1 MSLEIYQIILLIVIG
16 GLVGISVSFIG
27 QTGQGVVFPL
37 IYLIT
42 GDVFLAIAI
51 NVLNDLITAS
61 STSIM
66 FIKNKQF
73 KVRKDILLLV
83 VIAVI
88 IAFFGVFVL
97 MTTPLGSIFG
107 WFLPLFI
114 TCLGLLFVK
123 IGFPTKESVKKTVQ
137 KIAFRALKKRGDES
151 KLAELEK
158 KINEQL
164 EVESDEIEG
173 IIPTN
178 SRIFYLLALG
188 FGIFM
193 GINSGMFGANSGLVI
208 VLALI
213 ILYGYPLKKGVGTAL
228 ILSIL
233 VSASTFIIYQ
243 VLGFTIKSQFYY
255 NLEISLFLAIGSI
268 ITGIITSFFI
278 QKISA
283 KVMGRLMG
291 LVMVLLGIVS
301 FVFFFITG

>member
-1 MSLEIYQIILLIVIG
+1 MSLELYQIILLLVIG
-16 GLVGISVSFIG
+16 ALVGISVSFIG

-37 IYLIT
+37 IFLIT
-42 GDVFLAIAI
+42 GDVFLSIAI

-61 STSIM
+61 TTSIM

-83 VIAVI
+83 VIAITV
-88 IAFFGVFVL
+88 AFFGVLVL

-114 TCLGLLFVK
+114 TCLGALFVK

-137 KIAFRALKKRGDES
+137 NIAYRALKKKGDEI
-151 KLAELEK
+151 KLTELEK
-158 KINEQL
+158 KIAEQL
-164 EVESDEIEG
+164 DVESDEIEG

-178 SRIFYLLALG
+178 SRIFYILALG

-228 ILSIL
+228 LLSIL

-243 VLGFTIKSQFYY
+243 VLGIIIKGQFYY
-255 NLEISLFLAIGSI
+255 DLELTFYLAIGSI
-268 ITGIITSFFI
+268 ITGITSSIFI
-278 QKISA
+278 QKLSA
-283 KVMGRLMG
+283 KIMGRSMG
-291 LVMVLLGIVS
+291 LVMLTLGLISFIFYLL
-301 FVFFFITG
+301 T

>member
-1 MSLEIYQIILLIVIG
+1 MSLELYQIILLLVIG
-16 GLVGISVSFIG
+16 ALVGISVSFIG

-37 IYLIT
+37 IFLIT

-61 STSIM
+61 TTSIM
-66 FIKNKQF
+66 FIRNKQF
-73 KVRKDILLLV
+73 KVRKDVLLLV
-83 VIAVI
+83 VIAI
-88 IAFFGVFVL
+88 IVAFIGVFVL
-97 MTTPLGSIFG
+97 MTTALGSIFG

-114 TCLGLLFVK
+114 TCLGALFVK

-137 KIAFRALKKRGDES
+137 NIAYRALKKKGDEI

-158 KINEQL
+158 KITDQL

-178 SRIFYLLALG
+178 SRIFYILALG

-228 ILSIL
+228 LLSIL
-233 VSASTFIIYQ
+233 VSVSTFIIYQ
-243 VLGFTIKSQFYY
+243 VLGITIKGQFYF
-255 NLEISLFLAIGSI
+255 NLELTIYLAIGSI
-268 ITGIITSFFI
+268 ITGITSSIFI
-278 QKISA
+278 QKLSA
-283 KVMGRLMG
+283 KIMGRSMG
-291 LVMVLLGIVS
+291 LVMLTLGLISFIFYLL
-301 FVFFFITG
+301 T

>member
-1 MSLEIYQIILLIVIG
+1 MSLELYQIILLLVIG
-16 GLVGISVSFIG
+16 ALVGISVSFIG

-42 GDVFLAIAI
+42 GNVFLAIAI

-61 STSIM
+61 TTSIM

-73 KVRKDILLLV
+73 KVRKDTLLLV
-83 VIAVI
+83 VIAII
-88 IAFFGVFVL
+88 IAFIGVFIL

-114 TCLGLLFVK
+114 TCLGALFVK

-137 KIAFRALKKRGDES
+137 NIAYRALKKKGDNA

-158 KINEQL
+158 KITEQL

-178 SRIFYLLALG
+178 SRIFYILALG

-228 ILSIL
+228 LLSIII
-233 VSASTFIIYQ
+233 SASTFIIYQ
-243 VLGFTIKSQFYY
+243 VLGITIKGQFYY
-255 NLEISLFLAIGSI
+255 DLELTLYLAIGSV
-268 ITGIITSFFI
+268 ITGITSSIFI
-278 QKISA
+278 QKLSA
-283 KVMGRLMG
+283 KIMGRSMG
-291 LVMVLLGIVS
+291 LVMLTLGLISFIFYLL
-301 FVFFFITG
+301 T

>member
-1 MSLEIYQIILLIVIG
+1 MSLELYQIILLIVIG
-16 GLVGISVSFIG
+16 ALVGISVSFIG

-37 IYLIT
+37 VFLIT
-42 GDVFLAIAI
+42 RDVFLAIAV

-61 STSIM
+61 CTSIM

-88 IAFFGVFVL
+88 VAFFGVFIL

-107 WFLPLFI
+107 WFLPIFI
-114 TCLGLLFVK
+114 TVLGLIFVK
-123 IGFPTKESVKKTVQ
+123 IGFPTKESVKKSVQ
-137 KIAFRALKKRGDES
+137 KIAFRALKKRRDEL

-158 KINEQL
+158 KINVQL
-164 EVESDEIEG
+164 EIETDEIEG
-173 IIPTN
+173 VIPTN
-178 SRIFYLLALG
+178 SRIFYILAIG
-188 FGIFM
+188 FGVFM
-193 GINSGMFGANSGLVI
+193 GVNSGMFGANSGLVI

-213 ILYGYPLKKGVGTAL
+213 ILYGYPLKKAVGTGL

-233 VSASTFIIYQ
+233 VSVSTFIIYQ
-243 VLGFTIKSQFYY
+243 ILGYAIKNQFYY
-255 NLEISLFLAIGSI
+255 NLEITLFLAIGSI
-268 ITGIITSFFI
+268 ITGVSTSFFI

-301 FVFFFITG
+301 FTFYFITG